1 MSLSGESEKRG
12 TASKRK
18 YSDREEG
25 ATPSK
30 KSLPQNTSSKSVQ
43 KPRAESPT
51 PSLLSMKSNQSMGNP
66 PTFSQEPLPDDNKEV
81 ESLDSEDALKI
92 THNLLDRR
100 SQTLLTVQQDIK
112 AKLKHKYQHISEGI
126 GHHGNQS
133 LFKDIYTEL
142 YITEGGSGGLNNE
155 HEVRQIEMASKKQ
168 TTQET
173 PIKCNDIF
181 KPLPGQD
188 KPIRTVL
195 TKGIA
200 GIGKT
205 VSVQKVILDWAEGK
219 ANQDVHLLFPL
230 PFRDLNQKKDQYS
243 LMQLLSHYFSELKEI
258 DSIEDGETKTVFI
271 FDGLDECRLPLDF
284 KNKEKCCDV
293 TNPTSV
299 DVLLTNLIK
308 GNLLP
313 SAHLWIT
320 TRPAAANQIPPDCI
334 NRVTEVRGFND
345 PQKEEYF
352 RKKIPDQNLAND
364 IIKHMK
370 TSRSLHIMCH
380 MPVFCWISATVL
392 EMILKEAWKDEVPK
406 TLTQMYSHFILIQII
421 VKNRKYNK
429 GTETNPKEL
438 SQSDKEMILKLAK
451 LAFQQLQKGNLIFYE
466 EDLRECGLEVT
477 EASEYSALC
486 TEFFKEESGL
496 DQEKVYSFVH
506 LSIQEFLAAV
516 HALESCLDKKEN
528 VFSPKAVTSYDD
540 EVKES
545 IIKAVT
551 SDDEEESIRKAV
563 TSDDEEESIRKAVTS
578 DDEEESI
585 RKAVTSDDEEESIRK
600 AVTSDDEEESIR
612 KAVTSDDE
620 EESIRKAVTS
630 DDEEESIRKAV
641 TSDDEEESIRKA
653 VTSDDEE
660 ESIRK
665 AVTSDDEE
673 ESIRK
678 AVTSDDEE
686 ESIRKAVT
694 SDDEEESI
702 RKAVT
707 SDDEEESIRKAVT
720 SDDEEESIRKA
731 VTSDDEEE
739 SIRKAVTSDDEEE
752 SIRKA
757 VTSDDEEESIRKA
770 VTSDDEEESIRKAVT
785 SDDEEESIRKAVTSD
800 DEEESIRKAV
810 TSDDEE
816 ESIRKAV
823 TSDDEDYDYY
833 HVENKKENVFSPT
846 SDEDKWG
853 NVFSPTSDKDKWGNV
868 FSPTSDKD
876 KWGNVFSPT
885 SDKDKWG
892 NVFSPTSDKDK
903 WGNVFSPTSDDEEKE
918 SIQLSDLHKSA
929 VDQALKSKNGHL
941 DLFLRFLLG
950 LSLESNQNLLRGL
963 LTQTGS
969 TTQTN
974 EETVESTVE
983 YLSDKLEEESSP
995 ERIINLFHC
1004 LNELGSNSLV
1014 EDMQTSLRSGTLS
1027 ETILKPD
1034 QCSALAYLLL
1044 MSEEVLEEFDL
1055 KTYNTSEEGYQRLLP
1070 VVKTCKRALLDGCE
1084 LTYKSCETLA
1094 SALQTPNSPLRELD
1108 LSYNDLGDRGVELLC
1123 VGLTSPLCNIQ
1134 TLVLGQCGLTEGCCS
1149 DLASVLSSPNSQ
1161 LKQLELRNNDLQ
1173 DSGVT
1178 LLSAG
1183 LEDPDCKLHTLGLLD
1198 WRIQTLL
1205 SAGLE
1210 DPDCKLHTL
1219 GLSGCLVTEEGCA
1232 ALSSALRSNPSHLK
1246 ELDLSYN
1253 HPGDSA
1259 GGLLSAALVDP
1270 TYKLMKLNV
1279 DHGGEC
1285 WLKSGLRKYACH
1297 LTLDPNTA
1305 NPNLVLSEGNRK
1317 VTWVKEE
1324 QHYEDHPD
1332 RFDYHPQ
1339 VLCREGLSGC
1349 RYYWEVERDCGM
1361 AYIGVVY
1368 EGLKRKGDEDD
1379 SRIGSNR
1386 ESWCLVC
1393 SYSGSTFFHAGVSRR
1408 SIPRPDSNRVGV
1420 YLDWPAGTLTF
1431 YSVSSSG
1438 TLTHLY
1444 TEHTTFTEPL
1454 YPGFK
1459 VYSSSVTLCQ
1469 IDDQH
1474 IQRDHDGECCV
1485 KPGPED
1491 TRDHGGE
1498 SWIKPGPENTRDHGG
1513 ESWIKPGPE
1522 NTRDHGGE
1530 SCIKPG
1536 PENTRDHGGECW
1548 IKPGPENTRDHGG
1561 ECWIKSGP
1569 EKMIPQSCK
1578 TCDHVEDSTHWLQIE
1593 PLTSTVQGVTMFRH
1607 RTPKG
1612 SYECTV
1618 SGLRWLCER
1627 DVILKYHFRNW
1638 DPYSQLLKDMQYTQ
1652 GGPLLDITME
1662 LGELEEVHLP
1672 HCVCLGTNP
1681 SLRNEMKILHV
1692 EEHGVS
1698 LEEVHE
1704 VTRFHAKVLHP
1715 KFSAISVILS
1725 YIFSWNVDVHCDVV
1739 LYMAVKRSTVISR
1752 LYLLLRNSSQKEAVQ
1767 EREKNQVSQGYS
1779 EFLLPSPNGS
1789 LKLNSWFALKNP
1801 HSTSIYPEK
1810 IQLLPADTTP
1820 SCCQMIMGN
1829 TGVDIEMELIGD
1841 DERTVWKSVVSKD
1854 VYSKDYHPTGAVLGA
1869 GGPAESSLTGSPE
1882 HQLRSVRTKF
1892 VKQVSKAV
1900 LNGLLDGLLQHTV
1913 INQEEMESVKVIA
1926 ERAEKARDIID
1937 MVLRKG
1943 TESCSR
1949 MINLLGELDHC
1960 LCSQL
1965 QINSVGVPT

>member
-1 MSLSGESEKRG
+1 MSLSGEREEG
-12 TASKRK
+12 TTASKM
-18 YSDREEG
+18 SLSGEREEETT
-25 ATPSK
+25 ASK
-30 KSLPQNTSSKSVQ
+30 MTQDTSSKSVQ

-51 PSLLSMKSNQSMGNP
+51 TSLLSMKSDQP
-66 PTFSQEPLPDDNKEV
+66 PAFSQEPLPDDNKEV

-133 LFKDIYTEL
+133 LLKDIYTEL

-219 ANQDVHLLFPL
+219 ANQDVHFMFPL
-230 PFRDLNQKKDQYS
+230 PFRDLNLKKDQYS

-284 KNKEKCCDV
+284 KNNEKCCDV
-293 TNPTSV
+293 TKPTSV
-299 DVLLTNLIK
+299 DVLLTNLIE

-313 SAHLWIT
+313 SALLWIT
-320 TRPAAANQIPPDCI
+320 TRPAAANQIPPECVDQ
-334 NRVTEVRGFND
+334 VTEVRGFND
-345 PQKEEYF
+345 PQKDEYF
-352 RKKIPDQNLAND
+352 RKKITDQNLANE

-392 EMILKEAWKDEVPK
+392 EMILKEAEKDEVPK
-406 TLTQMYSHFILIQII
+406 TLTQMYSHFILIQLI

-429 GTETNPKEL
+429 ATETNPKEL

-466 EDLRECGLEVT
+466 EDLRECGLDVT
-477 EASEYSALC
+477 EASVYSALC
-486 TEFFKEESGL
+486 TEIFKEESGL
-496 DQEKVYSFVH
+496 YQEKVYSFVH

-528 VFSPKAVTSYDD
+528 VFSPKAVTSDD
-540 EVKES
+540 EQDEEEENKD
-545 IIKAVT
+545 
-551 SDDEEESIRKAV
+551 DDEEEEEEIDDKQ
-563 TSDDEEESIRKAVTS
+563 DEEEENNDEDEDDDDDNDEEES
-578 DDEEESI
+578 
-585 RKAVTSDDEEESIRK
+585 
-600 AVTSDDEEESIR
+600 
-612 KAVTSDDE
+612 
-620 EESIRKAVTS
+620 
-630 DDEEESIRKAV
+630 
-641 TSDDEEESIRKA
+641 
-653 VTSDDEE
+653 
-660 ESIRK
+660 
-665 AVTSDDEE
+665 
-673 ESIRK
+673 
-678 AVTSDDEE
+678 
-686 ESIRKAVT
+686 
-694 SDDEEESI
+694 
-702 RKAVT
+702 
-707 SDDEEESIRKAVT
+707 
-720 SDDEEESIRKA
+720 
-731 VTSDDEEE
+731 
-739 SIRKAVTSDDEEE
+739 
-752 SIRKA
+752 
-757 VTSDDEEESIRKA
+757 
-770 VTSDDEEESIRKAVT
+770 
-785 SDDEEESIRKAVTSD
+785 
-800 DEEESIRKAV
+800 
-810 TSDDEE
+810 
-816 ESIRKAV
+816 
-823 TSDDEDYDYY
+823 
-833 HVENKKENVFSPT
+833 F
-846 SDEDKWG
+846 
-853 NVFSPTSDKDKWGNV
+853 
-868 FSPTSDKD
+868 
-876 KWGNVFSPT
+876 
-885 SDKDKWG
+885 
-892 NVFSPTSDKDK
+892 
-903 WGNVFSPTSDDEEKE
+903 
-918 SIQLSDLHKSA
+918 QLSDLHRRA
-929 VDQALKSKNGHL
+929 VDQALKSENGHL

-950 LSLESNQNLLRGL
+950 QSLESNQNLLRGL

-974 EETVESTVE
+974 EETVERTVR
-983 YLSDKLEEESSP
+983 YLSYKINEESSP

-1004 LNELGSNSLV
+1004 LNELGANSLV

-1027 ETILKPD
+1027 KTRLEPD

-1084 LTYKSCETLA
+1084 LEDESCETLASALQTPNSPLRELDLSYNDLRDRGVELLCVGLTSPLCNIQTLVLDHCNLTYKSCETLA
-1094 SALQTPNSPLRELD
+1094 SALQTPNGPLRELD

-1161 LKQLELRNNDLQ
+1161 LKQLELRDNDLQ
-1173 DSGVT
+1173 DSGV
-1178 LLSAG
+1178 
-1183 LEDPDCKLHTLGLLD
+1183 
-1198 WRIQTLL
+1198 TLL

-1232 ALSSALRSNPSHLK
+1232 ALSSALRSYPSHLK

-1253 HPGDSA
+1253 QPGDSA

-1285 WLKSGLRKYACH
+1285 RLKSGLRKYACH
-1297 LTLDPNTA
+1297 LTLDPNTV
-1305 NPNLVLSEGNRK
+1305 NPNLILSEGNRK
-1317 VTWVKEE
+1317 VTCVEE
-1324 QHYEDHPD
+1324 MQHYEDHPD

-1339 VLCREGLSGC
+1339 VLCREGLTGC
-1349 RYYWEVERDCGM
+1349 RYYWEVERDGDMDGDM

-1368 EGLKRKGDEDD
+1368 KGMNRKGGVLH
-1379 SRIGSNR
+1379 SGIGTNR
-1386 ESWCLVC
+1386 KSWCLIC
-1393 SYSGSTFFHAGVSRR
+1393 FDGFYSFNHAGVSRR
-1408 SIPRPDSNRVGV
+1408 SISGPDSNRVGV
-1420 YLDWPAGTLTF
+1420 YLDWPAGTLSF
-1431 YSVSSSG
+1431 YSVSSG

-1454 YPGFK
+1454 YPGFG
-1459 VYSSSVTLCQ
+1459 VCSSSSSVTLCQ

-1474 IQRDHDGECCV
+1474 IQRDH
-1485 KPGPED
+1485 
-1491 TRDHGGE
+1491 GGE
-1498 SWIKPGPENTRDHGG
+1498 SWIKPGPGK
-1513 ESWIKPGPE
+1513 W
-1522 NTRDHGGE
+1522 
-1530 SCIKPG
+1530 
-1536 PENTRDHGGECW
+1536 
-1548 IKPGPENTRDHGG
+1548 
-1561 ECWIKSGP
+1561 
-1569 EKMIPQSCK
+1569 IPQSCK

-1593 PLTSTVQGVTMFRH
+1593 PLTSTVQGVKMFRH

-1638 DPYSQLLKDMQYTQ
+1638 EPYSQLLKVMQYTQ

-1672 HCVCLGTNP
+1672 HFVCLGTNP

-1704 VTRFHAKVLHP
+1704 VTRFHAKILHP
-1715 KFSAISVILS
+1715 KFSPISVILRLLS
-1725 YIFSWNVDVHCDVV
+1725 LNVDVHCDVV

-1752 LYLLLRNSSQKEAVQ
+1752 LYLLLRNSSQKEAVREQ
-1767 EREKNQVSQGYS
+1767 EKNQVSKGFS
-1779 EFLLPSPNGS
+1779 EFVLSSPNGP
-1789 LKLNSWFALKNP
+1789 LKLNSLFAFKNP
-1801 HSTSIYPEK
+1801 HSTSINPEK

-1829 TGVDIEMELIGD
+1829 TGVDIEMELIGE

-1854 VYSKDYHPTGAVLGA
+1854 LYSKDSHPTTLTLPGIPAEEFLKKHRAILIQGVKNPMPIADDLSSKSMIGDEEYSRIKAETTEQDRMRELLNAVLPKGPEVTGA
-1869 GGPAESSLTGSPE
+1869 CLKALIEHEHHLVKYLSESST
-1882 HQLRSVRTKF
+1882 
-1892 VKQVSKAV
+1892 
-1900 LNGLLDGLLQHTV
+1900 
-1913 INQEEMESVKVIA
+1913 
-1926 ERAEKARDIID
+1926 
-1937 MVLRKG
+1937 
-1943 TESCSR
+1943 
-1949 MINLLGELDHC
+1949 
-1960 LCSQL
+1960 
-1965 QINSVGVPT
+1965 

>member
-1 MSLSGESEKRG
+1 MSLSGEREEG
-12 TASKRK
+12 TTASKM
-18 YSDREEG
+18 SLSGEREEETT
-25 ATPSK
+25 ASK
-30 KSLPQNTSSKSVQ
+30 MTQDTSSKSVQ

-51 PSLLSMKSNQSMGNP
+51 TSLLSMKSDQP
-66 PTFSQEPLPDDNKEV
+66 PAFSQEPLPDDNKEV

-133 LFKDIYTEL
+133 LLKDIYTEL

-219 ANQDVHLLFPL
+219 ANQDVHFMFPL
-230 PFRDLNQKKDQYS
+230 PFRDLNLKKDQYS

-284 KNKEKCCDV
+284 KNNEKCCDV
-293 TNPTSV
+293 TKPTSV
-299 DVLLTNLIK
+299 DVLLTNLIE

-313 SAHLWIT
+313 SALLWIT
-320 TRPAAANQIPPDCI
+320 TRPAAANQIPPECVDQ
-334 NRVTEVRGFND
+334 VTEVRGFND
-345 PQKEEYF
+345 PQKDEYF
-352 RKKIPDQNLAND
+352 RKKITDQNLANE

-392 EMILKEAWKDEVPK
+392 EMILKEAEKDEVPK
-406 TLTQMYSHFILIQII
+406 TLTQMYSHFILIQLI

-429 GTETNPKEL
+429 ATETNPKEL

-466 EDLRECGLEVT
+466 EDLRECGLDVT
-477 EASEYSALC
+477 EASVYSALC
-486 TEFFKEESGL
+486 TEIFKEESGL
-496 DQEKVYSFVH
+496 YQEKVYSFVH

-528 VFSPKAVTSYDD
+528 VFSPKAVTSDD
-540 EVKES
+540 EQDEEEENKD
-545 IIKAVT
+545 
-551 SDDEEESIRKAV
+551 DDEEEEEEIDDKQ
-563 TSDDEEESIRKAVTS
+563 DEEEENNDEDEDDDDDNDEEES
-578 DDEEESI
+578 
-585 RKAVTSDDEEESIRK
+585 
-600 AVTSDDEEESIR
+600 
-612 KAVTSDDE
+612 
-620 EESIRKAVTS
+620 
-630 DDEEESIRKAV
+630 
-641 TSDDEEESIRKA
+641 
-653 VTSDDEE
+653 
-660 ESIRK
+660 
-665 AVTSDDEE
+665 
-673 ESIRK
+673 
-678 AVTSDDEE
+678 
-686 ESIRKAVT
+686 
-694 SDDEEESI
+694 
-702 RKAVT
+702 
-707 SDDEEESIRKAVT
+707 
-720 SDDEEESIRKA
+720 
-731 VTSDDEEE
+731 
-739 SIRKAVTSDDEEE
+739 
-752 SIRKA
+752 
-757 VTSDDEEESIRKA
+757 
-770 VTSDDEEESIRKAVT
+770 
-785 SDDEEESIRKAVTSD
+785 
-800 DEEESIRKAV
+800 
-810 TSDDEE
+810 
-816 ESIRKAV
+816 
-823 TSDDEDYDYY
+823 
-833 HVENKKENVFSPT
+833 F
-846 SDEDKWG
+846 
-853 NVFSPTSDKDKWGNV
+853 
-868 FSPTSDKD
+868 
-876 KWGNVFSPT
+876 
-885 SDKDKWG
+885 
-892 NVFSPTSDKDK
+892 
-903 WGNVFSPTSDDEEKE
+903 
-918 SIQLSDLHKSA
+918 QLSDLHRRA
-929 VDQALKSKNGHL
+929 VDQALKSENGHL

-950 LSLESNQNLLRGL
+950 QSLESNQNLLRGL

-974 EETVESTVE
+974 EETVERTVR
-983 YLSDKLEEESSP
+983 YLSYKINEESSP

-1004 LNELGSNSLV
+1004 LNELGANSLV

-1027 ETILKPD
+1027 KTRLEPD

-1070 VVKTCKRALLDGCE
+1070 VVKTCKRALLDHCN

-1094 SALQTPNSPLRELD
+1094 SALQTPNGPLRELD

-1161 LKQLELRNNDLQ
+1161 LKQLELRDNDLQ
-1173 DSGVT
+1173 DSGV
-1178 LLSAG
+1178 
-1183 LEDPDCKLHTLGLLD
+1183 
-1198 WRIQTLL
+1198 TLL

-1232 ALSSALRSNPSHLK
+1232 ALSSALRSYPSHLK

-1253 HPGDSA
+1253 QPGDSA

-1285 WLKSGLRKYACH
+1285 RLKSGLRKYACH
-1297 LTLDPNTA
+1297 LTLDPNTV
-1305 NPNLVLSEGNRK
+1305 NPNLILSEGNRK
-1317 VTWVKEE
+1317 VTCVEE
-1324 QHYEDHPD
+1324 MQHYEDHPD

-1339 VLCREGLSGC
+1339 VLCREGLTGC
-1349 RYYWEVERDCGM
+1349 RYYWEVERDGDMDGDM

-1368 EGLKRKGDEDD
+1368 KGMNRKGGVLH
-1379 SRIGSNR
+1379 SGIGTNR
-1386 ESWCLVC
+1386 KSWCLIC
-1393 SYSGSTFFHAGVSRR
+1393 FDGFYSFNHAGVSRR
-1408 SIPRPDSNRVGV
+1408 SISGPDSNRVGV
-1420 YLDWPAGTLTF
+1420 YLDWPAGTLSF
-1431 YSVSSSG
+1431 YSVSSG

-1454 YPGFK
+1454 YPGFG
-1459 VYSSSVTLCQ
+1459 VCSSSSSVTLCQ

-1474 IQRDHDGECCV
+1474 IQSRDHGGESWI

-1498 SWIKPGPENTRDHGG
+1498 S
-1513 ESWIKPGPE
+1513 
-1522 NTRDHGGE
+1522 
-1530 SCIKPG
+1530 CIKPG
-1536 PENTRDHGGECW
+1536 TDKW
-1548 IKPGPENTRDHGG
+1548 
-1561 ECWIKSGP
+1561 
-1569 EKMIPQSCK
+1569 IPQSCK
-1578 TCDHVEDSTHWLQIE
+1578 TCVHVEDSTHWLQIE
-1593 PLTSTVQGVTMFRH
+1593 PFTSTVQGVTMFRH

-1627 DVILKYHFRNW
+1627 DVILKYHFRNCE
-1638 DPYSQLLKDMQYTQ
+1638 PYSHLLKDMQYTQ

-1672 HCVCLGTNP
+1672 HFVCLGTNP

-1692 EEHGVS
+1692 EKHGVS

-1704 VTRFHAKVLHP
+1704 VTRFHAKILHP
-1715 KFSAISVILS
+1715 KFSLISVILRLL
-1725 YIFSWNVDVHCDVV
+1725 SWNVDVHCDVV

-1752 LYLLLRNSSQKEAVQ
+1752 LYLLLRNSSQKEAIQ

-1779 EFLLPSPNGS
+1779 ELVLSSPNGP
-1789 LKLNSWFALKNP
+1789 LKLNSWFALKNS
-1801 HSTSIYPEK
+1801 HSTSINPEK

-1820 SCCQMIMGN
+1820 SCCKMIIRN

-1841 DERTVWKSVVSKD
+1841 DERTVWRDMVPIDEYITETHSTS
-1854 VYSKDYHPTGAVLGA
+1854 AVLGA
-1869 GGPAESSLTGSPE
+1869 GRPAESSLTGSTKL
-1882 HQLRSVRTKF
+1882 QLRSLRTEF
-1892 VKQVSKAV
+1892 VKRVSRPV
-1900 LNGLLDGLLQHTV
+1900 LNELLDGLLQHTV

-1943 TESCSR
+1943 TESSSR
-1949 MINLLGELDHC
+1949 MINLLGELDPC
-1960 LCSQL
+1960 LWSQL

>member
-1 MSLSGESEKRG
+1 MSFSGEREET
-12 TASKRK
+12 TASKM
-18 YSDREEG
+18 SFSGEREEETT
-25 ATPSK
+25 ASK
-30 KSLPQNTSSKSVQ
+30 MTQDTSSKSVQ

-51 PSLLSMKSNQSMGNP
+51 TSLLSMKSDQP
-66 PTFSQEPLPDDNKEV
+66 PAFSQEPLPDDNKEV
-81 ESLDSEDALKI
+81 ESLDSEDVLKI

-100 SQTLLTVQQDIK
+100 SQTLLTVQQDIT

-133 LFKDIYTEL
+133 LLKDIYTEL

-219 ANQDVHLLFPL
+219 ANQDVHFMFPL
-230 PFRDLNQKKDQYS
+230 PFRDLNLKKDQYS
-243 LMQLLSHYFSELKEI
+243 LMQLLSHYFPELKEI

-284 KNKEKCCDV
+284 KNNEKCCDV
-293 TNPTSV
+293 TKPTSV

-313 SAHLWIT
+313 SALLWIT
-320 TRPAAANQIPPDCI
+320 SRPAAANQIPPECVDQ
-334 NRVTEVRGFND
+334 VTEVRGFND

-392 EMILKEAWKDEVPK
+392 EMILKEAEKDEVPK
-406 TLTQMYSHFILIQII
+406 TLTQMYSHFVLIQTI
-421 VKNRKYNK
+421 VKNKKYNK
-429 GTETNPKEL
+429 ATETNPKEL
-438 SQSDKEMILKLAK
+438 SQSDIEMILKLAK

-466 EDLRECGLEVT
+466 DDLRECGLDVT
-477 EASEYSALC
+477 EASVYSALC
-486 TEFFKEESGL
+486 TEIFKEESGL
-496 DQEKVYSFVH
+496 YQEKVYSFVH

-528 VFSPKAVTSYDD
+528 VFSPKAVTSGY
-540 EVKES
+540 
-545 IIKAVT
+545 
-551 SDDEEESIRKAV
+551 EEE
-563 TSDDEEESIRKAVTS
+563 
-578 DDEEESI
+578 
-585 RKAVTSDDEEESIRK
+585 
-600 AVTSDDEEESIR
+600 
-612 KAVTSDDE
+612 
-620 EESIRKAVTS
+620 
-630 DDEEESIRKAV
+630 
-641 TSDDEEESIRKA
+641 
-653 VTSDDEE
+653 
-660 ESIRK
+660 
-665 AVTSDDEE
+665 
-673 ESIRK
+673 
-678 AVTSDDEE
+678 
-686 ESIRKAVT
+686 
-694 SDDEEESI
+694 
-702 RKAVT
+702 
-707 SDDEEESIRKAVT
+707 
-720 SDDEEESIRKA
+720 
-731 VTSDDEEE
+731 
-739 SIRKAVTSDDEEE
+739 
-752 SIRKA
+752 
-757 VTSDDEEESIRKA
+757 
-770 VTSDDEEESIRKAVT
+770 
-785 SDDEEESIRKAVTSD
+785 
-800 DEEESIRKAV
+800 
-810 TSDDEE
+810 
-816 ESIRKAV
+816 
-823 TSDDEDYDYY
+823 
-833 HVENKKENVFSPT
+833 
-846 SDEDKWG
+846 
-853 NVFSPTSDKDKWGNV
+853 
-868 FSPTSDKD
+868 
-876 KWGNVFSPT
+876 
-885 SDKDKWG
+885 
-892 NVFSPTSDKDK
+892 
-903 WGNVFSPTSDDEEKE
+903 EK
-918 SIQLSDLHKSA
+918 SIQLSELHRRA
-929 VDQALKSKNGHL
+929 VDQALKSENGHL

-969 TTQTN
+969 TTQSN
-974 EETVESTVE
+974 KKTVR
-983 YLSDKLEEESSP
+983 YLSDRIEEESSP

-1004 LNELGSNSLV
+1004 LNELGANSLV
-1014 EDMQTSLRSGTLS
+1014 EDMQTSLQSGTLS
-1027 ETILKPD
+1027 ETRLEPD

-1070 VVKTCKRALLDGCE
+1070 VVKTCKRALLDGCN

-1161 LKQLELRNNDLQ
+1161 LKQLELRDNDLQ
-1173 DSGVT
+1173 DSGV
-1178 LLSAG
+1178 
-1183 LEDPDCKLHTLGLLD
+1183 
-1198 WRIQTLL
+1198 TLL

-1285 WLKSGLRKYACH
+1285 RLKSGLRKYACH

-1305 NPNLVLSEGNRK
+1305 NPNLILSEGNRK
-1317 VTWVKEE
+1317 VTWVEE
-1324 QHYEDHPD
+1324 KQHYEDHPD
-1332 RFDYHPQ
+1332 RFDRSPQ
-1339 VLCREGLSGC
+1339 VLCREGLSGG
-1349 RYYWEVERDCGM
+1349 RYYWEVERDGEW
-1361 AYIGVVY
+1361 ANIGVVY
-1368 EGLKRKGDEDD
+1368 NGMKRKGWEDE
-1379 SRIGSNR
+1379 RLIGNNR
-1386 ESWCLVC
+1386 ESWCLYC
-1393 SYSGSTFFHAGVSRR
+1393 SDSGSTFYHAGVRRR
-1408 SIPRPDSNRVGV
+1408 SIPGPDPNRVGV
-1420 YLDWPAGTLTF
+1420 YLDWPAGTLSF

-1454 YPGFK
+1454 YPGFL
-1459 VYSSSVTLCQ
+1459 VSDSSVTLCQ

-1474 IQRDHDGECCV
+1474 IQRDH
-1485 KPGPED
+1485 
-1491 TRDHGGE
+1491 GGE
-1498 SWIKPGPENTRDHGG
+1498 SWIKPGPEK
-1513 ESWIKPGPE
+1513 W
-1522 NTRDHGGE
+1522 
-1530 SCIKPG
+1530 
-1536 PENTRDHGGECW
+1536 
-1548 IKPGPENTRDHGG
+1548 
-1561 ECWIKSGP
+1561 
-1569 EKMIPQSCK
+1569 IPQSCK

-1638 DPYSQLLKDMQYTQ
+1638 EPYSQLLKDMQYTQ

-1672 HCVCLGTNP
+1672 HFVCLGTNP

-1704 VTRFHAKVLHP
+1704 VTRFHAKILHP
-1715 KFSAISVILS
+1715 KFSLISVILRILS
-1725 YIFSWNVDVHCDVV
+1725 LNIDVHCDVV

-1767 EREKNQVSQGYS
+1767 EREKGQLSQGYS
-1779 EFLLPSPNGS
+1779 EFLLSSPNGS
-1789 LKLNSWFALKNP
+1789 LKLNNWFALKNP
-1801 HSTSIYPEK
+1801 LSTSINPEK

-1820 SCCQMIMGN
+1820 SCCKMIMGN

-1841 DERTVWKSVVSKD
+1841 DKRTVWRDMLRTDKYKSDTHST
-1854 VYSKDYHPTGAVLGA
+1854 SAVLGA
-1869 GGPAESSLTGSPE
+1869 GGPAESSLTGSAE
-1882 HQLRSVRTKF
+1882 QQLRSVRTEF
-1892 VKQVSKAV
+1892 VKRVSRPV
-1900 LNGLLDGLLQHTV
+1900 LDVLLDGLLQHTV

-1926 ERAEKARDIID
+1926 ERTEKALDIID

-1949 MINLLGELDHC
+1949 MINLLGELDPC
-1960 LCSQL
+1960 LCSLL
-1965 QINSVGVPT
+1965 QINSVGVAT

>member
-1 MSLSGESEKRG
+1 MSFSGEREET
-12 TASKRK
+12 TASKM
-18 YSDREEG
+18 SFSGEREEETT
-25 ATPSK
+25 ASK
-30 KSLPQNTSSKSVQ
+30 MTQDTSSKSVQ

-51 PSLLSMKSNQSMGNP
+51 TSLLSMKSDQP
-66 PTFSQEPLPDDNKEV
+66 PAFSQEPLPDDNKEV
-81 ESLDSEDALKI
+81 ESLDSEDVLKI

-100 SQTLLTVQQDIK
+100 SQTLLTVQQDIT

-133 LFKDIYTEL
+133 LLKDIYTEL

-219 ANQDVHLLFPL
+219 ANQDVHFMFPL
-230 PFRDLNQKKDQYS
+230 PFRDLNLKKDQYS
-243 LMQLLSHYFSELKEI
+243 LMQLLSHYFPELKEI

-284 KNKEKCCDV
+284 KNNEKCCDV
-293 TNPTSV
+293 TKPTSV

-313 SAHLWIT
+313 SALLWIT
-320 TRPAAANQIPPDCI
+320 SRPAAANQIPPECVDQ
-334 NRVTEVRGFND
+334 VTEVRGFND

-392 EMILKEAWKDEVPK
+392 EMILKEAEKDEVPK
-406 TLTQMYSHFILIQII
+406 TLTQMYSHFVLIQTI
-421 VKNRKYNK
+421 VKNKKYNK
-429 GTETNPKEL
+429 ATETNPKEL
-438 SQSDKEMILKLAK
+438 SQSDIEMILKLAK

-466 EDLRECGLEVT
+466 DDLRECGLDVT
-477 EASEYSALC
+477 EASVYSALC
-486 TEFFKEESGL
+486 TEIFKEESGL
-496 DQEKVYSFVH
+496 YQEKVYSFVH

-528 VFSPKAVTSYDD
+528 VFSPKAVTSGY
-540 EVKES
+540 
-545 IIKAVT
+545 
-551 SDDEEESIRKAV
+551 EEE
-563 TSDDEEESIRKAVTS
+563 
-578 DDEEESI
+578 
-585 RKAVTSDDEEESIRK
+585 
-600 AVTSDDEEESIR
+600 
-612 KAVTSDDE
+612 
-620 EESIRKAVTS
+620 
-630 DDEEESIRKAV
+630 
-641 TSDDEEESIRKA
+641 
-653 VTSDDEE
+653 
-660 ESIRK
+660 
-665 AVTSDDEE
+665 
-673 ESIRK
+673 
-678 AVTSDDEE
+678 
-686 ESIRKAVT
+686 
-694 SDDEEESI
+694 
-702 RKAVT
+702 
-707 SDDEEESIRKAVT
+707 
-720 SDDEEESIRKA
+720 
-731 VTSDDEEE
+731 
-739 SIRKAVTSDDEEE
+739 
-752 SIRKA
+752 
-757 VTSDDEEESIRKA
+757 
-770 VTSDDEEESIRKAVT
+770 
-785 SDDEEESIRKAVTSD
+785 
-800 DEEESIRKAV
+800 
-810 TSDDEE
+810 
-816 ESIRKAV
+816 
-823 TSDDEDYDYY
+823 
-833 HVENKKENVFSPT
+833 
-846 SDEDKWG
+846 
-853 NVFSPTSDKDKWGNV
+853 
-868 FSPTSDKD
+868 
-876 KWGNVFSPT
+876 
-885 SDKDKWG
+885 
-892 NVFSPTSDKDK
+892 
-903 WGNVFSPTSDDEEKE
+903 EK
-918 SIQLSDLHKSA
+918 SIQLSELHRRA
-929 VDQALKSKNGHL
+929 VDQALKSENGHL

-969 TTQTN
+969 TTQSN
-974 EETVESTVE
+974 KKTVR
-983 YLSDKLEEESSP
+983 YLSDRIEEESSP

-1004 LNELGSNSLV
+1004 LNELGANSLV
-1014 EDMQTSLRSGTLS
+1014 EDMQTSLQSGTLS
-1027 ETILKPD
+1027 ETRLEPD

-1070 VVKTCKRALLDGCE
+1070 VVKTCKRALLDGCN

-1134 TLVLGQCGLTEGCCS
+1134 TLVLAGCKLTYESCETLASALQTPNSPLRELDLSYSDLEDRGVKLLCVGLTSPLCNIQTLLLDGCKLTYESCETLASALQTPNSPLRELDLSYNDLEDRGAKLLCVGLTSPLCNIQTLVLGQCGLTEGCCS

-1161 LKQLELRNNDLQ
+1161 LKQLELRDNDLQ
-1173 DSGVT
+1173 DSGV
-1178 LLSAG
+1178 
-1183 LEDPDCKLHTLGLLD
+1183 
-1198 WRIQTLL
+1198 TLL

-1285 WLKSGLRKYACH
+1285 RLKSGLRKYACH

-1305 NPNLVLSEGNRK
+1305 NPNLILSEGNRK
-1317 VTWVKEE
+1317 VTWVEE
-1324 QHYEDHPD
+1324 KQHYEDHPD
-1332 RFDYHPQ
+1332 RFDRSPQ
-1339 VLCREGLSGC
+1339 VLCREGLSGG
-1349 RYYWEVERDCGM
+1349 RYYWEVERDGEW
-1361 AYIGVVY
+1361 ANIGVVY
-1368 EGLKRKGDEDD
+1368 NGMKRKGWEDE
-1379 SRIGSNR
+1379 RLIGNNR
-1386 ESWCLVC
+1386 ESWCLYC
-1393 SYSGSTFFHAGVSRR
+1393 SDSGSTFYHAGVRRR
-1408 SIPRPDSNRVGV
+1408 SIPGPDPNRVGV
-1420 YLDWPAGTLTF
+1420 YLDWPAGTLSF

-1454 YPGFK
+1454 YPGFL
-1459 VYSSSVTLCQ
+1459 VSDSSVTLCQ

-1474 IQRDHDGECCV
+1474 IQRDH
-1485 KPGPED
+1485 
-1491 TRDHGGE
+1491 GGE
-1498 SWIKPGPENTRDHGG
+1498 SWIKPGPEK
-1513 ESWIKPGPE
+1513 W
-1522 NTRDHGGE
+1522 
-1530 SCIKPG
+1530 
-1536 PENTRDHGGECW
+1536 
-1548 IKPGPENTRDHGG
+1548 
-1561 ECWIKSGP
+1561 
-1569 EKMIPQSCK
+1569 IPQSCK

-1638 DPYSQLLKDMQYTQ
+1638 EPYSQLLKDMQYTQ

-1672 HCVCLGTNP
+1672 HFVCLGTNP

-1704 VTRFHAKVLHP
+1704 VTRFHAKILHP
-1715 KFSAISVILS
+1715 KFSLISVILRILS
-1725 YIFSWNVDVHCDVV
+1725 LNIDVHCDVV

-1767 EREKNQVSQGYS
+1767 EREKGQLSQGYS
-1779 EFLLPSPNGS
+1779 EFLLSSPNGS
-1789 LKLNSWFALKNP
+1789 LKLNNWFALKNP
-1801 HSTSIYPEK
+1801 LSTSINPEK

-1820 SCCQMIMGN
+1820 SCCKMIMGN

-1841 DERTVWKSVVSKD
+1841 DKRTVWRDMLRTDKYKSDTHST
-1854 VYSKDYHPTGAVLGA
+1854 SAVLGA
-1869 GGPAESSLTGSPE
+1869 GGPAESSLTGSAE
-1882 HQLRSVRTKF
+1882 QQLRSVRTEF
-1892 VKQVSKAV
+1892 VKRVSRPV
-1900 LNGLLDGLLQHTV
+1900 LDVLLDGLLQHTV

-1926 ERAEKARDIID
+1926 ERTEKALDIID

-1949 MINLLGELDHC
+1949 MINLLGELDPC
-1960 LCSQL
+1960 LCSLL
-1965 QINSVGVPT
+1965 QINSVGVAT

>member
-30 KSLPQNTSSKSVQ
+30 KSLPQDTSSKSVQ

-51 PSLLSMKSNQSMGNP
+51 TSLLSMKSDQP
-66 PTFSQEPLPDDNKEV
+66 PAFSQEPLPDDNKEV

-142 YITEGGSGGLNNE
+142 YITESGSGGLNNE

-173 PIKCNDIF
+173 PIKCNNIF
-181 KPLPGQD
+181 KPLPGQG
-188 KPIRTVL
+188 KSIRTVL

-219 ANQDVHLLFPL
+219 ANQDVHFMFPL
-230 PFRDLNQKKDQYS
+230 PFRDLNLKKDQYS

-293 TNPTSV
+293 TKPTSV

-320 TRPAAANQIPPDCI
+320 TRPAAANQIPPDRI
-334 NRVTEVRGFND
+334 DRVTELRGFND

-352 RKKIPDQNLAND
+352 RKKITDQNLASE
-364 IIKHMK
+364 IIKNMK

-392 EMILKEAWKDEVPK
+392 EMILKEAEKDEVPK
-406 TLTQMYSHFILIQII
+406 TLIQMYSHFILIQII

-429 GTETNPKEL
+429 ASETNPKEL

-466 EDLRECGLEVT
+466 EDLRECGLDVT

-486 TEFFKEESGL
+486 REIFKEESGL
-496 DQEKVYSFVH
+496 YQDKVYSFVH

-528 VFSPKAVTSYDD
+528 VFSP
-540 EVKES
+540 
-545 IIKAVT
+545 T
-551 SDDEEESIRKAV
+551 SDDDE
-563 TSDDEEESIRKAVTS
+563 DEEE
-578 DDEEESI
+578 
-585 RKAVTSDDEEESIRK
+585 
-600 AVTSDDEEESIR
+600 
-612 KAVTSDDE
+612 
-620 EESIRKAVTS
+620 
-630 DDEEESIRKAV
+630 
-641 TSDDEEESIRKA
+641 
-653 VTSDDEE
+653 
-660 ESIRK
+660 
-665 AVTSDDEE
+665 
-673 ESIRK
+673 
-678 AVTSDDEE
+678 
-686 ESIRKAVT
+686 
-694 SDDEEESI
+694 
-702 RKAVT
+702 
-707 SDDEEESIRKAVT
+707 
-720 SDDEEESIRKA
+720 
-731 VTSDDEEE
+731 
-739 SIRKAVTSDDEEE
+739 
-752 SIRKA
+752 
-757 VTSDDEEESIRKA
+757 
-770 VTSDDEEESIRKAVT
+770 
-785 SDDEEESIRKAVTSD
+785 
-800 DEEESIRKAV
+800 
-810 TSDDEE
+810 
-816 ESIRKAV
+816 
-823 TSDDEDYDYY
+823 
-833 HVENKKENVFSPT
+833 
-846 SDEDKWG
+846 
-853 NVFSPTSDKDKWGNV
+853 KDV
-868 FSPTSDKD
+868 D
-876 KWGNVFSPT
+876 
-885 SDKDKWG
+885 
-892 NVFSPTSDKDK
+892 
-903 WGNVFSPTSDDEEKE
+903 DDEEKE
-918 SIQLSDLHKSA
+918 SIQLSDLHRSA

-974 EETVESTVE
+974 ESTVE
-983 YLSDKLEEESSP
+983 YLSDKIEEESSP

-1027 ETILKPD
+1027 ATRLEPD

-1108 LSYNDLGDRGVELLC
+1108 LSYNNLGDRGVELLCVGLTSPLCNIQTLVLDGCKLTYKSCETLTSALQTPNSPLRELDLSYNDLGDRGVELLCVGLTSPLCNIQTLVLAGCELTYKSCETLASALQTPNSPLRELNISNNDLGDRGVELLC

-1161 LKQLELRNNDLQ
+1161 LKQLELRDNDLQ
-1173 DSGVT
+1173 DSGV
-1178 LLSAG
+1178 
-1183 LEDPDCKLHTLGLLD
+1183 
-1198 WRIQTLL
+1198 TLL

-1285 WLKSGLRKYACH
+1285 RLKSGLRKYACH
-1297 LTLDPNTA
+1297 LTLDPDTA
-1305 NPNLVLSEGNRK
+1305 NPNLILSEGNRK
-1317 VTWVKEE
+1317 VKRVVEE

-1332 RFDYHPQ
+1332 RFDCLYQ
-1339 VLCREGLSGC
+1339 VLCKEGLSGC
-1349 RYYWEVERDCGM
+1349 RYYWEVERDGAM
-1361 AYIGVVY
+1361 ADIGVVY
-1368 EGLKRKGDEDD
+1368 EGLKRKGVEEDNW
-1379 SRIGSNR
+1379 IGDNR
-1386 ESWCLVC
+1386 KSWSLLC
-1393 SYSGSTFFHAGVSRR
+1393 SHSGYLFYHAGVRSRI
-1408 SIPRPDSNRVGV
+1408 IPGTDSNRVGV
-1420 YLDWPAGTLTF
+1420 YLDWPAGTLSF

-1454 YPGFK
+1454 YPGFG

-1474 IQRDHDGECCV
+1474 IQRDH
-1485 KPGPED
+1485 
-1491 TRDHGGE
+1491 
-1498 SWIKPGPENTRDHGG
+1498 
-1513 ESWIKPGPE
+1513 
-1522 NTRDHGGE
+1522 GGE

-1536 PENTRDHGGECW
+1536 PE
-1548 IKPGPENTRDHGG
+1548 
-1561 ECWIKSGP
+1561 
-1569 EKMIPQSCK
+1569 
-1578 TCDHVEDSTHWLQIE
+1578 
-1593 PLTSTVQGVTMFRH
+1593 
-1607 RTPKG
+1607 
-1612 SYECTV
+1612 
-1618 SGLRWLCER
+1618 
-1627 DVILKYHFRNW
+1627 
-1638 DPYSQLLKDMQYTQ
+1638 
-1652 GGPLLDITME
+1652 
-1662 LGELEEVHLP
+1662 
-1672 HCVCLGTNP
+1672 
-1681 SLRNEMKILHV
+1681 
-1692 EEHGVS
+1692 
-1698 LEEVHE
+1698 
-1704 VTRFHAKVLHP
+1704 
-1715 KFSAISVILS
+1715 
-1725 YIFSWNVDVHCDVV
+1725 
-1739 LYMAVKRSTVISR
+1739 
-1752 LYLLLRNSSQKEAVQ
+1752 
-1767 EREKNQVSQGYS
+1767 
-1779 EFLLPSPNGS
+1779 
-1789 LKLNSWFALKNP
+1789 
-1801 HSTSIYPEK
+1801 
-1810 IQLLPADTTP
+1810 
-1820 SCCQMIMGN
+1820 
-1829 TGVDIEMELIGD
+1829 
-1841 DERTVWKSVVSKD
+1841 
-1854 VYSKDYHPTGAVLGA
+1854 
-1869 GGPAESSLTGSPE
+1869 
-1882 HQLRSVRTKF
+1882 
-1892 VKQVSKAV
+1892 
-1900 LNGLLDGLLQHTV
+1900 
-1913 INQEEMESVKVIA
+1913 
-1926 ERAEKARDIID
+1926 
-1937 MVLRKG
+1937 
-1943 TESCSR
+1943 
-1949 MINLLGELDHC
+1949 
-1960 LCSQL
+1960 
-1965 QINSVGVPT
+1965 